1 MKPAFRRKAR
11 RLALQAIYQWQM
23 TKDPIAEVEHQFLTE
38 QDMNEV
44 DVDFFR
50 DLIVGVATH
59 TDELDTILTRYVSRP
74 LDDVDLVEK
83 AALRLGL
90 YELTRRKDVPY
101 KVALNEAIELA
112 KTFAAEDSHK
122 FVNGVLDKFIRDQQ
136 GK

>member
-11 RLALQAIYQWQM
+11 RLALQALYQWQM
-23 TKDPIAEVEHQFLTE
+23 TNDPIAEVEHQFLTE

-44 DVDFFR
+44 DVDYFR

-59 TDELDTILTRYVSRP
+59 TDELDTILAGYVSRP
-74 LDDVDLVEK
+74 LADVDLVEK

>member
-23 TKDPIAEVEHQFLTE
+23 TNDPIAEVEHQFLTE

-44 DVDFFR
+44 DVDYFR

>member
-44 DVDFFR
+44 DVDYFR

>member
-11 RLALQAIYQWQM
+11 RLALQALYQWQM
-23 TKDPIAEVEHQFLTE
+23 TNDPIADVEHQFLTE

-44 DVDFFR
+44 DVDYFR

>member
-11 RLALQAIYQWQM
+11 RLALQALYQWQM

-44 DVDFFR
+44 DVDYFR

-59 TDELDTILTRYVSRP
+59 TDELDTILTNYVSRP

-122 FVNGVLDKFIRDQQ
+122 FVNGVLDKFIRDQH